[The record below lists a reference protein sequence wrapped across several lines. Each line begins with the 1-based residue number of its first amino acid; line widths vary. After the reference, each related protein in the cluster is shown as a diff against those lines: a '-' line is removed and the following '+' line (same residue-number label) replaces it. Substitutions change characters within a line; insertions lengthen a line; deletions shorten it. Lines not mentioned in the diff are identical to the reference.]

1 MSGLRISDPSKLHL
15 KRELTQ
21 IRKVAR
27 GLRDPGTTSSWK
39 SPLASSR
46 SVAET
51 VEEPPANKNVE
62 NPSNN
67 QLDSQLPTRAE
78 SSRGIG
84 NGKEK
89 KVFLYNWKTQKTSS
103 DKSGFSRNSEGEDG
117 TSWIQSSVNHDD
129 DDDDVSDA
137 RNGGDSRLGETRSA
151 SMIFRCRDT
160 NLVSPGFS
168 KIRKIGLGKKKSKR
182 LEFLSRYHQPKEAVL
197 GTRNAASGLSAVRDQ
212 SGDLSDETE
221 DFSNPRKI
229 TRVSSPLLLKL
240 KQKNWSRS
248 SSKFLRASSK
258 RDDSSHTCNSTPA
271 LSTSSYNM
279 YAIRNPSTV
288 GSWDDGDDELDDDDN
303 LYVTGRQGC
312 GIPFYWTKRNLKH
325 RGGCRSC
332 CSPSFSDTLRR
343 KGSSI
348 LCGSQSVYRRHRH
361 SSGRYNKQ
369 KLASRSALGVVP
381 LLKYG
386 GHSRGGSSIGIG
398 RSDDDLSTDFGELD
412 LEAQSRLDGR
422 RWSTSRRSQGGLEAV
437 DGEGDEEEEEEEEGS
452 TPENIQ
458 SLSKKYKP
466 MFFDELI
473 GQSIAVQS
481 LMNAVIKGRIAHVY
495 LFQGPRGTG
504 KTSTARIF
512 SAALNCEVATE
523 EMKPCGYCK
532 ECSDFMLGKSKDLL
546 ELDASKKN
554 GAEKV
559 RYLLKKLLTLVP
571 QSSPRYKVFVID
583 ECHLLPS
590 KTWLSLLKFL
600 ENPLQKVVF
609 ICITTDLGNVPRT
622 IQSRCQKYL
631 FNKLR
636 DGDIVVRLRKIAS
649 DENFDVE
656 SQALNLI
663 ALNADGSLR
672 DAETMLDQ
680 LSLMGKRITVDLV
693 NELVG
698 VVSDDKLLELLELAL
713 SSDTADTVKKAR
725 ELLDL
730 GADPIVMMSQLAS
743 LIMDIIAG
751 AYKALDAKYSDAFL
765 DGRNLS
771 EADMERL
778 KHALKI
784 LSEAEKQLRVTT
796 DRSTW
801 FIATLLQLGLMPS
814 PGTTHTGS
822 SRRQSSRATEENLS
836 SISREVIAY
845 KQRSG
850 LQCSNSSSPTFLR
863 KGGNTVH
870 EMKLNS
876 SSSDGS
882 ISSDGDTTA
891 STMTLTC
898 RNSEKL
904 NDIWIK
910 CIDKCHSK
918 TLKQLLYT
926 HGKLLS
932 ISEVEGILVAYI
944 AFGEREI
951 KLRAERF
958 LSSITNSIENVLRR
972 NAEVKIILLSKTE
985 LLNSKQTRQ
994 TTVSTGSDTESGHE
1008 NPMKRIEM
1016 IIQEQRLETEW
1027 LQRTP
1032 GSQGHLKPER
1042 NQVLPQED
1050 TNHHHQPVIG
1060 STISS
1065 GLLNGVK
1072 VFRIGEMGELQENQ
1086 TAKKMEHCPV
1096 SPSLLHDSNFI
1107 NNKDN
1112 LGYESGSG
1120 RGVCSL
1126 LFCWNT
1132 QKSPRGGKI
1141 KGTSVRSRRSRKR
1154 RFSLFSG
1161 CAKPRK

>member
-21 IRKVAR
+21 IRKVAK

-39 SPLASSR
+39 SPLTSSR

-51 VEEPPANKNVE
+51 VEPPPSKAAVE
-62 NPSNN
+62 ILSKN
-67 QLDSQLPTRAE
+67 QLDSPQIPNRAE
-78 SSRGIG
+78 SGRGFG
-84 NGKEK
+84 NGKEKEK
-89 KVFLYNWKTQKTSS
+89 KVFLCNWKTQKTSS
-103 DKSGFSRNSEGEDG
+103 EKSEGKDG
-117 TSWIQSSVNHDD
+117 TSWIQSSVNDDDD

-137 RNGGDSRLGETRSA
+137 RNGGEIRSA
-151 SMIFRCRDT
+151 SMKFRCRDAA
-160 NLVSPGFS
+160 NLASSPGLS
-168 KIRKIGLGKKKSKR
+168 KTRKRNFRKKKKSKR
-182 LEFLSRYHQPKEAVL
+182 LEFLSRYHQPILAE
-197 GTRNAASGLSAVRDQ
+197 
-212 SGDLSDETE
+212 LSDETE
-221 DFSNPRKI
+221 EKI
-229 TRVSSPLLLKL
+229 TKVTSPLLLKL
-240 KQKNWSRS
+240 KNNNWSRS
-248 SSKFLRASSK
+248 CSSKLLRATSK
-258 RDDSSHTCNSTPA
+258 REDSSHTCNSTPA

-288 GSWDDGDDELDDDDN
+288 GSWDNDGDDDDDDDN
-303 LYVTGRQGC
+303 MEFTGRQGC
-312 GIPFYWTKRNLKH
+312 GIPFYRTKRNMKH

-332 CSPSFSDTLRR
+332 CSPSFSDTLR
-343 KGSSI
+343 KTGSSI
-348 LCGSQSVYRRHRH
+348 LCGGSQSVYRRHRH
-361 SSGRYNKQ
+361 SSERYHKQ
-369 KLASRSALGVVP
+369 KLASRSALGVLP

-386 GHSRGGSSIGIG
+386 GGSSIGIES
-398 RSDDDLSTDFGELD
+398 SDDDLSTDFGEID
-412 LEAQSRLDGR
+412 LEARSRLDGR
-422 RWSTSRRSQGGLEAV
+422 RWSTSCRSQSGL
-437 DGEGDEEEEEEEEGS
+437 GEEEEEEEEEGS
-452 TPENIQ
+452 TPENMQ

-466 MFFDELI
+466 MFFDEVI
-473 GQSIAVQS
+473 GQSIVVQS
-481 LMNAVIKGRIAHVY
+481 LMNAVKKGKIAHVY

-504 KTSTARIF
+504 KTSAARIF

-532 ECSDFMLGKSKDLL
+532 ECSDFMLGKSRDLL

-559 RYLLKKLLTLVP
+559 KYLLRKLLALAP
-571 QSSPRYKVFVID
+571 QSSPRFKVFVID

-590 KTWLSLLKFL
+590 RTWLSLLKFL

-609 ICITTDLGNVPRT
+609 ICVTTDLGNVPRT
-622 IQSRCQKYL
+622 VQSRCQKYL

-636 DGDIVVRLRKIAS
+636 DGDIVSRLKKIAS
-649 DENFDVE
+649 DENLDVE
-656 SQALNLI
+656 PQALNLI

-698 VVSDDKLLELLELAL
+698 VVSDEKLLELLELAL
-713 SSDTADTVKKAR
+713 SSDTAETVKRAR

-730 GADPIVMMSQLAS
+730 GADPIAMMSQLAS

-751 AYKALDAKYSDAFL
+751 AYKALDEKYSDAFL
-765 DGRNLS
+765 HGRNLS

-784 LSEAEKQLRVTT
+784 LSEAEKQLRVST

-801 FIATLLQLGLMPS
+801 FIATLLQLGLMSS

-836 SISREVIAY
+836 SVSREVIAY

-850 LQCSNSSSPTFLR
+850 LQCSNSPSPTSTR
-863 KGGNTVH
+863 KGGNIVR
-870 EMKLNS
+870 EVKS
-876 SSSDGS
+876 SSS
-882 ISSDGDTTA
+882 SSEVLENGASVSSRDDTAA

-898 RNSEKL
+898 KNSEKL
-904 NDIWIK
+904 YDIWTK
-910 CIDKCHSK
+910 CIDRCHSK
-918 TLKQLLYT
+918 TLKQLLYS

-932 ISEVEGILVAYI
+932 ISEVEGILIAYI
-944 AFGEREI
+944 AFGEKEI

-958 LSSITNSIENVLRR
+958 LSSITNSIEMVLRR
-972 NAEVKIILLSKTE
+972 NVEVRIILLSE
-985 LLNSKQTRQ
+985 NEFLNSSQTRQ
-994 TTVSTGSDTESGHE
+994 TAAAAAAVVTSSSDTESGHE
-1008 NPMKRIEM
+1008 IPMSRIQS
-1016 IIQEQRLETEW
+1016 IIQEQRLEAEW

-1032 GSQGHLKPER
+1032 GSQGRLKPER

-1050 TNHHHQPVIG
+1050 INHHHHHQPNIG
-1060 STISS
+1060 SAVSA
-1065 GLLNGVK
+1065 GLNNGVK
-1072 VFRIGEMGELQENQ
+1072 VMKICEMGEFQEIQ
-1086 TAKKMEHCPV
+1086 SGKRMEHCPV
-1096 SPSLLHDSNFI
+1096 SPSLLHGSNLT

-1112 LGYESGSG
+1112 LEYESGTG

-1132 QKSPRGGKI
+1132 QKSPRRSKI

>member
-21 IRKVAR
+21 IRKVAK

-39 SPLASSR
+39 SPLTSSR

-51 VEEPPANKNVE
+51 VAELPASKSVDILG
-62 NPSNN
+62 NN
-67 QLDSQLPTRAE
+67 QLDSQL
-78 SSRGIG
+78 SSRGVG
-84 NGKEK
+84 NGKEKEK
-89 KVFLYNWKTQKTSS
+89 KVFLCNWKTHRTSS

-117 TSWIQSSVNHDD
+117 TSWIQGSVND

-137 RNGGDSRLGETRSA
+137 RNGGDSFLGETRSA
-151 SMIFRCRDT
+151 IFRCRDT
-160 NLVSPGFS
+160 NLASPGFS
-168 KIRKIGLGKKKSKR
+168 KIRKSGFSKKKSKR
-182 LEFLSRYHQPKEAVL
+182 LEFLSRYHQPKQAIP
-197 GTRNAASGLSAVRDQ
+197 GGRNSAKFRKFPSNLHAASGLSVVRDE

-221 DFSNPRKI
+221 EFSNSENRLKI
-229 TRVSSPLLLKL
+229 AKAASPLLLKL
-240 KQKNWSRS
+240 KHKHWSRS
-248 SSKFLRASSK
+248 SSKFLRATGK
-258 RDDSSHTCNSTPA
+258 REDSSHTCNSTPA
-271 LSTSSYNM
+271 LSTSSYSM
-279 YAIRNPSTV
+279 YAIRNPSTA
-288 GSWDDGDDELDDDDN
+288 GSWDDDDGDDDELDDDN
-303 LYVTGRQGC
+303 LDFTGRQGC

-332 CSPSFSDTLRR
+332 CSPSFSDTLR
-343 KGSSI
+343 KTGSSI

-361 SSGRYNKQ
+361 PSGRYNSKQ
-369 KLASRSALGVVP
+369 KLASRSALGVLP

-386 GHSRGGSSIGIG
+386 GDSRGGSSIGIVC
-398 RSDDDLSTDFGELD
+398 SDDDPSTDLGELD
-412 LEAQSRLDGR
+412 LEARSRLDGR
-422 RWSTSRRSQGGLEAV
+422 RWSTSCTSLVGLETV
-437 DGEGDEEEEEEEEGS
+437 DGEEEEEEEEGS

-473 GQSIAVQS
+473 GQSIVVQS
-481 LMNAVIKGRIAHVY
+481 LMNAVKKDKIAHVY

-504 KTSTARIF
+504 RTSAARIF
-512 SAALNCEVATE
+512 SAALNCDVATE

-532 ECSDFMLGKSKDLL
+532 ECSGFMLGKSRDLL
-546 ELDASKKN
+546 ELDAAKKN

-559 RYLLKKLLTLVP
+559 RYLLRKLLTLAP
-571 QSSPRYKVFVID
+571 QSSPRYKVFVVD

-649 DENFDVE
+649 DENLDVE

-680 LSLMGKRITVDLV
+680 LSLMGKRITVGLV

-713 SSDTADTVKKAR
+713 SSDTAETVKKAR

-730 GADPIVMMSQLAS
+730 GADPIAMMSQLAS

-751 AYKALDAKYSDAFL
+751 AYKALDEKYSDAFL

-822 SRRQSSRATEENLS
+822 SRRQGSRATEETQS

-845 KQRSG
+845 KQRSA
-850 LQCSNSSSPTFLR
+850 LQCSTSVSPASMR
-863 KGGNTVH
+863 RGGNTVH
-870 EMKLNS
+870 EVK
-876 SSSDGS
+876 SSDSSRELLENDAS

-904 NDIWIK
+904 NDIWMK
-910 CIDKCHSK
+910 CIDRCHSK
-918 TLKQLLYT
+918 TLKQLLYS

-958 LSSITNSIENVLRR
+958 VSSITNSIETVLRR
-972 NAEVKIILLSKTE
+972 NVEVKMILLSETE

-994 TTVSTGSDTESGHE
+994 TAVATSSDTESGHE
-1008 NPMKRIEM
+1008 IPMKRIET

-1032 GSQGHLKPER
+1032 GSQGRLIPER

-1050 TNHHHQPVIG
+1050 INHHHQPN
-1060 STISS
+1060 
-1065 GLLNGVK
+1065 NGVK
-1072 VFRIGEMGELQENQ
+1072 VLKIREMGELQENQ
-1086 TAKKMEHCPV
+1086 TGKRMEHCPV
-1096 SPSLLHDSNFI
+1096 SPSLLHDSNFT

-1112 LGYESGSG
+1112 LIRE
-1120 RGVCSL
+1120 RSL
-1126 LFCWNT
+1126 QSTFLLEHTKNSKKKQDQRDFRAIT
-1132 QKSPRGGKI
+1132 KKSKEKI
-1141 KGTSVRSRRSRKR
+1141 LVIQWM
-1154 RFSLFSG
+1154 
-1161 CAKPRK
+1161 C